1 MVFALVR
8 GANWRKLLANLLS
21 EDVMQSEPLTDDFEE
36 NCARF
41 LPEAAEQGCVWALQ
55 GEEGF
60 ALCESEKR
68 PQTEVMPFWSQRE
81 FAQAHC
87 EGDWADYQAVAIDL
101 EEFMDDW
108 LTGMHEDVLLVGLN
122 WNDEL
127 DGVELEP
134 IDLLEQLEQEL
145 Q

>member
-1 MVFALVR
+1 MQAES
-8 GANWRKLLANLLS
+8 LS
-21 EDVMQSEPLTDDFEE
+21 DDFED

-41 LPEAAEQGCVWALQ
+41 LPECAEQGCVWALE

-60 ALCESEKR
+60 ALCESEKYPR
-68 PQTEVMPFWSQRE
+68 TEVMPFWSQQE
-81 FAQAHC
+81 FAELHAD
-87 EGDWADYQAVAIDL
+87 GDWADYRAVAIDL

-108 LTGMHEDVLLVGLN
+108 LTGMHEDVLLVGIN

-127 DGVELEP
+127 EGIELEP
-134 IDLLEQLEQEL
+134 LDLLEQLEQEL

>member
-1 MVFALVR
+1 
-8 GANWRKLLANLLS
+8 
-21 EDVMQSEPLTDDFEE
+21 MQSETLTDNFED

-41 LPEAAEQGCVWALQ
+41 LPEAVGQGCVWALQ

-68 PQTEVMPFWSQRE
+68 ADTDVMPFWSQRE
-81 FAQAHC
+81 FAQDHC
-87 EGDWADYQAVAIDL
+87 EGDWADYEAVAIDL

-108 LTGMHEDVLLVGLN
+108 LTGMHEDVLLVGIN
-122 WNDEL
+122 WNAEL
-127 DGVELEP
+127 EGVEMEP
-134 IDLLEQLEQEL
+134 LDLLEQLEQEL

>member
-1 MVFALVR
+1 
-8 GANWRKLLANLLS
+8 
-21 EDVMQSEPLTDDFEE
+21 MQVEPLSDDFED

-41 LPEAAEQGCVWALQ
+41 LPESAEQGCVWALE
-55 GEEGF
+55 GDGGF
-60 ALCESEKR
+60 ALCESEKY

-81 FAQAHC
+81 FAEIHAD
-87 EGDWADYQAVAIDL
+87 GDWADYKVVPVDL

-108 LTGMHEDVLLVGLN
+108 LTGMHEDVLLVGIN

-127 DGVELEP
+127 EGIELEP
-134 IDLLEQLEQEL
+134 LDLLEQLEQEL